1 MNKIESYD
9 LEEIIK
15 RLRKEVKKLKAEGKS
30 AKLQNVLP
38 LVKPIWEK
46 VKKETN

>member
-15 RLRKEVKKLKAEGKS
+15 RLRKEVKKLKDEVW
-30 AKLQNVLP
+30 NVRKENDRINEYIQILEM
-38 LVKPIWEK
+38 EK
-46 VKKETN
+46 NK

>member
-15 RLRKEVKKLKAEGKS
+15 RLRKEVKKLKDDGW
-30 AKLQNVLP
+30 NVRKENDRLNEYIQI
-38 LVKPIWEK
+38 LEMEK
-46 VKKETN
+46 NK

>member
-15 RLRKEVKKLKAEGKS
+15 RLREEVKKLKDEVW
-30 AKLQNVLP
+30 NVRKENDRLNEYIQI
-38 LVKPIWEK
+38 LEMEK
-46 VKKETN
+46 NK